1 MDIGQYQKD
10 RALELKKFRK
20 EYSDLKSVYSQ
31 LLTQAV
37 YETDTGKQ
45 AELVKQIL
53 STNSG
58 LAQHVREF
66 VQSSRGKFDPALIS
80 ELTADIIRYQK
91 EFEAIQSASDK
102 AVALQNILNKEKNQ
116 LNDLHS
122 QFNIWL
128 GVLLGAIVIILLLI
142 FRTSLKQLSQAAE
155 NLMSSTSMTDS
166 ADWSDSTLP
175 DEKLYRISP
184 V

>member
-1 MDIGQYQKD
+1 MDISQYQKD
-10 RALELKKFRK
+10 RESEMKKFRK
-20 EYSDLKSVYSQ
+20 EYSDLKSTYSQ

-37 YETDTGKQ
+37 YETDPGKQ

-53 STNSG
+53 STNSA

-66 VQSSRGKFDPALIS
+66 VQGSRGKFDPAIIS

-91 EFEAIQSASDK
+91 EFDSIQSASDK
-102 AVALQNILNKEKNQ
+102 SSALQNILNKEKIQ
-116 LNDLHS
+116 LADLHS

-128 GVLLGAIVIILLLI
+128 GVLLGAIVIILVLI
-142 FRTSLKQLSQAAE
+142 FKTSLTQLSQAAE
-155 NLMSSTSMTDS
+155 SLVSNTSTTDLGGLS
-166 ADWSDSTLP
+166 DPSFAD
-175 DEKLYRISP
+175 ERFYRISP

>member
-1 MDIGQYQKD
+1 MDISQYQKD
-10 RALELKKFRK
+10 RASELKKFRK
-20 EYSDLKSVYSQ
+20 EYSDLKSTYSQ

-45 AELVKQIL
+45 AGLVKQIL

-66 VQSSRGKFDPALIS
+66 VQSSKGKFDPALIS

-91 EFEAIQSASDK
+91 EFDAIQSASDK
-102 AVALQNILNKEKNQ
+102 SAALQNILNKEKIQ
-116 LNDLHS
+116 LNELHS

-128 GVLLGAIVIILLLI
+128 GVLLGGIVIILVLI
-142 FRTSLKQLSQAAE
+142 FKTSLTQLSQAAE
-155 NLMSSTSMTDS
+155 NLVSSTSMTDS
-166 ADWSDSTLP
+166 GDWSDPSLSGET
-175 DEKLYRISP
+175 LYRIAP

>member
-1 MDIGQYQKD
+1 MDISQYQKE
-10 RALELKKFRK
+10 RADELKKFRK
-20 EYSDLKSVYSQ
+20 EYSELRSVYSQ
-31 LLTQAV
+31 LLMQAV
-37 YETDTGKQ
+37 YETDPGKQ

-66 VQSSRGKFDPALIS
+66 IQSSNGKFDPALIS

-91 EFEAIQSASDK
+91 EFKDIQTASDK
-102 AVALQNILNKEKNQ
+102 TVALQNILNKEKIQ

-128 GVLLGAIVIILLLI
+128 WVFLGAIVVILILI
-142 FRTSLKQLSQAAE
+142 FKTSLSQLSQATE
-155 NLMSSTSMTDS
+155 SLMSNTSMTDS
-166 ADWSDSTLP
+166 GDLLQQSFP
-175 DEKLYRISP
+175 DERFYRISP

>member
-1 MDIGQYQKD
+1 MDISQYQKD
-10 RALELKKFRK
+10 QASELKKFRK
-20 EYSDLKSVYSQ
+20 EYSDLKSIYSQ
-31 LLTQAV
+31 LLTQAA

-58 LAQHVREF
+58 LAQHVRDF

-91 EFEAIQSASDK
+91 EFDAIQSASDK
-102 AVALQNILNKEKNQ
+102 SSALQNILNKEKIQ
-116 LNDLHS
+116 LNELHS

-128 GVLLGAIVIILLLI
+128 GVLLGGIVIILILI
-142 FRTSLKQLSQAAE
+142 FKTSLTQLSQAAE
-155 NLMSSTSMTDS
+155 NLMSSTSTSDLGGL
-166 ADWSDSTLP
+166 SDSTLA
-175 DEKLYRISP
+175 DERFYRISP

>member
-1 MDIGQYQKD
+1 MDISQYQKD
-10 RALELKKFRK
+10 RASELKKFRK
-20 EYSDLKSVYSQ
+20 EYSDLKSTYSQ

-37 YETDTGKQ
+37 YETDPGKQ

-102 AVALQNILNKEKNQ
+102 SAALQNILNREKIE
-116 LNDLHS
+116 LNNLDS

-128 GVLLGAIVIILLLI
+128 GILLGGIVIILVLI
-142 FRTSLKQLSQAAE
+142 FKTSLSQLSQAAE
-155 NLMSSTSMTDS
+155 NLVSNTSTSDS
-166 ADWSDSTLP
+166 GDLSDLNFP
-175 DEKLYRISP
+175 DEKFYRISP

>member
-1 MDIGQYQKD
+1 MDISQYQKD
-10 RALELKKFRK
+10 RAAELKRFRK
-20 EYSDLKSVYSQ
+20 EYSDLKSTYSQ

-37 YETDTGKQ
+37 YETDPGKQ

-91 EFEAIQSASDK
+91 EFDAIQSASDK
-102 AVALQNILNKEKNQ
+102 SAALQNILNREKIQ
-116 LNDLHS
+116 LNELHS
-122 QFNIWL
+122 QFNVWL
-128 GVLLGAIVIILLLI
+128 GVLLGGIVLILILI
-142 FRTSLKQLSQAAE
+142 FRTSLRQLSQAAE
-155 NLMSSTSMTDS
+155 SLMSSTSMTDLG
-166 ADWSDSTLP
+166 DFSDSALP
-175 DEKLYRISP
+175 DETLYRISP